1 VIVTLTLNPS
11 VDRTVEVERLAR
23 GEVTRAI
30 GVRVEP
36 GGKGINVSRALA
48 THGLSTRA
56 VITVG
61 GPEGEHLI
69 TLLRNTGI
77 GIVPVRISR
86 AIRSNIAVVEPDGT
100 TTKLNE
106 PGGQLSADELAAVF
120 SAVKSA
126 VESADWLV
134 LSGSLPTGMPPDIYA
149 DLIRALRGSG
159 TRIAVDTS
167 GPPLKAVLGAGPDL
181 VKPNGN
187 ELAEVTGMR
196 LTTIGEVIEAATRLR
211 DLGAKAVLASL
222 GADGAVL
229 VDDAG
234 ATHGRT
240 RVVSPVSSV
249 GAGDAMLAGFLAG
262 GGHGAEALTEAL
274 AWGAAAVLQPGS
286 GMPSPGDIDRAGVLL
301 EEPVNQRLELLAMP
315 P

>member
-1 VIVTLTLNPS
+1 MIVTLTLNPS

-48 THGLSTRA
+48 MHGLSTRA

-77 GIVPVRISR
+77 EIVPVRIGR

-106 PGGQLSADELAAVF
+106 PGGQLSASELEAVF
-120 SAVKSA
+120 GAVKQA
-126 VESADWLV
+126 VDGADWLV

-149 DLIRALRGSG
+149 DLIRSLRGSG

-167 GPPLKAVLGAGPDL
+167 GPPLKAVLAAGPDL

-187 ELAEVTGMR
+187 ELAEATGMP
-196 LTTIGEVIEAATRLR
+196 LTTIAEVIEAATRLR

-229 VDDAG
+229 VDARG
-234 ATHGRT
+234 AIHGRT

-262 GGHGAEALTEAL
+262 GGQGAEALTEAL

-286 GMPSPGDIDRAGVLL
+286 GMPSPSDIDRTGVLL
-301 EEPVNQRLELLAMP
+301 EGPVNQRLELLAMP